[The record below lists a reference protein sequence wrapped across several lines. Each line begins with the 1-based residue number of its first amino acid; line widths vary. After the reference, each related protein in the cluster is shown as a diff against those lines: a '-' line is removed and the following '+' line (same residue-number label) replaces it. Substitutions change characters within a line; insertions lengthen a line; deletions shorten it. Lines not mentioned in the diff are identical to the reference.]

1 MDNEK
6 LENSACGD
14 NCGCDCGG
22 NEHEH
27 EHTHGHDG
35 CDCGCGDE
43 EAMIVDLENENGEIV
58 PCEVVDEFT
67 YNEQPYVLVQNPED
81 GSMYLFKVVGEGEE
95 GELIVPDDDEFKQA
109 SAYYEQLMEEEENE
123 DEGEE

>member
-27 EHTHGHDG
+27 EHAHAHGHDG

-123 DEGEE
+123 EE

>member
-123 DEGEE
+123 EE

>member
-27 EHTHGHDG
+27 EHAHGHDG

-123 DEGEE
+123 EE

>member
-6 LENSACGD
+6 LENSGCGD

-22 NEHEH
+22 HEHEH
-27 EHTHGHDG
+27 EHEHGG
-35 CDCGCGDE
+35 CDCGCGGE

-81 GSMYLFKVVGEGEE
+81 GSMYLFKVVGEGDE
-95 GELIVPDDDEFKQA
+95 GELIVPDDEEFKQA
-109 SAYYEQLMEEEENE
+109 SAYYEQLMEEENEEENE
-123 DEGEE
+123 E

>member
-22 NEHEH
+22 HEHEH
-27 EHTHGHDG
+27 EHAHGHDG

-123 DEGEE
+123 EE

>member
-22 NEHEH
+22 HEHEH
-27 EHTHGHDG
+27 EHEHDG
-35 CDCGCGDE
+35 CGCGCGEE

-67 YNEQPYVLVQNPED
+67 YKEQPYVLVQNPED
-81 GSMYLFKVVGEGEE
+81 GSMYLFKVVGEGDE
-95 GELIVPDDDEFKQA
+95 GELIVPDDEEFKLA
-109 SAYYEQLMEEEENE
+109 SAYYEQLMEEEDEENE
-123 DEGEE
+123 EE